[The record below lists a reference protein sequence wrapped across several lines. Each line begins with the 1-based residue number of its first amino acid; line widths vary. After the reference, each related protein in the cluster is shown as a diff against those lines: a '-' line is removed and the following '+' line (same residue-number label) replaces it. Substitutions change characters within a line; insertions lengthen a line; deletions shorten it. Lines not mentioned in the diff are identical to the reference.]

1 MLKKLYY
8 KYLRSMLIF
17 SIVIVITYII
27 LRNFAPDLVSAN
39 LPYLIVAFLL
49 ISAFTHY
56 IIVKTDVERIEFKPD
71 TSLPKDE
78 QMKQLTAIE
87 RKFITRYM
95 LTITIKLLGFLVLLV
110 LYAYFNR
117 ADFFKFAINF
127 LVLYFLYSF
136 FEIVYLKK
144 PVVGKS
150 KS

>member
-17 SIVIVITYII
+17 SIVIIVIYII
-27 LRNFAPDLVSAN
+27 LRNFAPQLVSPN
-39 LPYLIVAFLL
+39 LPYLIVIFLL
-49 ISAFTHY
+49 VSAITHY
-56 IIVKTDVERIEFKPD
+56 LIVKTDVARIEFRPD
-71 TSLPKDE
+71 TSLTKEE

-87 RKFITRYM
+87 RKFITHYM

-110 LYAYFNR
+110 LYAHFNR
-117 ADFFKFAINF
+117 PDFFRFAINF

-136 FEIVYLKK
+136 FEIIYLKK